1 MTQAPA
7 HQHQG
12 SCDPTLTPPRPHPHN
27 RAVERLL
34 LISNASAGTNEEEA
48 LRPAL
53 EVLRGRYQVEQ
64 VETADADEL
73 GEALARAD
81 GCPIVVV
88 GGDGS
93 LHAVVNALYS
103 LDLLEAARL
112 GLIPL
117 GTGNDFARGVDL
129 PLEPDE
135 AAEVIVEDH
144 LVPVDLIVDS
154 RSQVSINAVH
164 LGVGAQAS
172 RAAEKWKP
180 RFAKVKLGK
189 LGYVAGVLQAGA
201 RPEFIEVA
209 VTVDGEEH
217 HPRGHISQVAIGNGS
232 TVGGGTELVP
242 GADPS
247 SGQLVVIISRARG
260 RIARLLYLTRLRTGK
275 HHLMREVIRL
285 QGRHVRV
292 EGDGFYLSADGEID
306 GPHRC
311 LEWDLQAGAVRM
323 YLPRD

>member
-1 MTQAPA
+1 M
-7 HQHQG
+7 
-12 SCDPTLTPPRPHPHN
+12 
-27 RAVERLL
+27 ERLL
-34 LISNASAGTNEEEA
+34 LISNASAGTNEEQA

-53 EVLRGRYQVEQ
+53 EVLRRRYEVEQ
-64 VETADADEL
+64 VETSDADEL
-73 GEALARAD
+73 GEALGRAD
-81 GCPIVVV
+81 SSPIVIV

-93 LHAVVNALYS
+93 LHAVVNALHS
-103 LDLLEAARL
+103 LDLLGRSRL

-129 PLEPDE
+129 PLDPAE
-135 AAEVIVEDH
+135 AAEVVVAGH
-144 LVPVDLIVDS
+144 VVPVDLIVDS
-154 RSQVSINAVH
+154 RGQVSINAVH

-180 RFAKVKLGK
+180 RFARLKLGK

-201 RPEFIEVA
+201 RPEFIQVA
-209 VTVDGEEH
+209 VNVDGEEH

-232 TVGGGTELVP
+232 HVGGGTELVP

-247 SGQLVVIISRARG
+247 SGRLVVIISRARG

-275 HHLMREVIRL
+275 HHLMREVTRL

-311 LEWDLQAGAVRM
+311 LEWDLEAGAVEM
-323 YLPRD
+323 FLPRDGSA